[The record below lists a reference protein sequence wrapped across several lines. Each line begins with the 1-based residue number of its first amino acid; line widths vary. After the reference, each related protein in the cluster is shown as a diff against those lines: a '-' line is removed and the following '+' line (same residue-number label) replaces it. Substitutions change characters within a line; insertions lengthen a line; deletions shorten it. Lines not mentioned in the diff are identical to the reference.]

1 MEDDRASQFIGGTSR
16 RTKMPVRNFG
26 TSAMFG
32 IALMLE
38 VAGTAPG
45 WADCTPANLAPPAP
59 QDPVAHVLAAQRT
72 CPKNAI
78 EFVEALE
85 QLGARMEPTV
95 VNFVGFHNPDPGAFF
110 IFEIVSSTEVSPS
123 TFKIERGDLLFG
135 HFTTVASSGQLVSNQ
150 EGLTIELIAWDP
162 DKQFYNFYELV
173 DRNWFYRGDSKNIL
187 DDVRLLHR
195 QRNASEKAFG
205 TQLRCSG
212 CHVNGGLLQK
222 ELAPPHN
229 DWFLKDRPLPIG
241 ALRPDAFVGG
251 KLANAVDAGEL
262 SKLVNAAAQRLA
274 ASSGYRKVLA
284 ARSMQELLRP
294 LFCPMEV
301 NIESDLEAFD
311 DRKPTLQ
318 VPSAFFV
325 DSRLAAGTIS
335 IKREHY
341 DAALQRLRS
350 RLPENA
356 GRTDADHAWLTP
368 VKAQSDIAA
377 IDSLVE
383 QGVVDNEFVVDVL
396 AVDFTNP
403 AFSKRRCDLLKL
415 VPEEHGPD
423 FVARFQSALRG
434 ATVPGAVE
442 LLDNLSDPV
451 RNVDFHKKQAI
462 AYLANCQQRSA
473 DSDMVFDW
481 LRLLAQRRVEVSA
494 SEISRN
500 PRGHILE
507 DPDRVVFPTTQPPP
521 VSAPL
526 ALTSACQVR

>member
-1 MEDDRASQFIGGTSR
+1 
-16 RTKMPVRNFG
+16 MPVRNFG

-38 VAGTAPG
+38 IAGTAPG
-45 WADCTPANLAPPAP
+45 RADCIPGNLATPAP
-59 QDPVAHVLAAQRT
+59 QDPVARVLAAQRT

-110 IFEIVSSTEVSPS
+110 IFEIVSTTAASPS
-123 TFKIERGDLLFG
+123 TFKIDRGDLLFG
-135 HFTTVASSGQLVSNQ
+135 HFATATSSGQLVSNQ

-173 DRNWFYRGDSKNIL
+173 DGSWFYRGDSKDIL
-187 DDVRLLHR
+187 DDVQLLHR

-205 TQLRCSG
+205 TRLRCSG

-229 DWFLKDRPLPIG
+229 DWFVKNRPLPMG
-241 ALRPDAFVGG
+241 ALRPDAFVKG

-262 SKLVNAAAQRLA
+262 SKLVNAVGAAAGCQSRLSE
-274 ASSGYRKVLA
+274 SSGRPEHAGALAPALLPDGSEHRVRLRRLSTTTSRRCRYRPASLSTHA
-284 ARSMQELLRP
+284 LPQERFP
-294 LFCPMEV
+294 SNV
-301 NIESDLEAFD
+301 NTMMRHF
-311 DRKPTLQ
+311 RR
-318 VPSAFFV
+318 V
-325 DSRLAAGTIS
+325 
-335 IKREHY
+335 
-341 DAALQRLRS
+341 RS
-350 RLPENA
+350 RLPKDA

-368 VKAQSDIAA
+368 VKAQSDMVAV
-377 IDSLVE
+377 DSLVE
-383 QGVVDNEFVVDVL
+383 QGVVDNEFVAAVL

-403 AFSKRRCDLLKL
+403 VFSKRRCDLLKL
-415 VPEEHGPD
+415 VPEERGPD

-434 ATVPGAVE
+434 ASVPGAVE
-442 LLDNLSDPV
+442 LLDNLSDPGATWT
-451 RNVDFHKKQAI
+451 FT
-462 AYLANCQQRSA
+462 RSRRSHFWQTVSNA
-473 DSDMVFDW
+473 PRSSDTVLDW
-481 LRLLAQRRVEVSA
+481 LRLLAQRRAEVSA

-507 DPDRVVFPTTQPPP
+507 DPGRVVFPVTQPPP
-521 VSAPL
+521 VSAAL